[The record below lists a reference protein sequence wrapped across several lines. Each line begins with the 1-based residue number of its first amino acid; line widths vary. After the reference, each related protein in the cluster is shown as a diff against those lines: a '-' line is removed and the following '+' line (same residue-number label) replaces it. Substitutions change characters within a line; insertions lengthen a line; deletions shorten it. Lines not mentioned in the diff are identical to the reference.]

1 MNKDE
6 ARQIL
11 DYLKRIDESINGP
24 RTRKRPPKD
33 KRPLSDRVDSVEKK
47 VGSLGAKVGS
57 LKTKFGSLET
67 KFGSLETKVDTL
79 GTKVDALDDRVSE
92 VQLGLATLAAD
103 NKAAFKRID
112 DRFEQID
119 GRFDRIDKRFDA
131 IDVKFKRVD
140 KRFDHVDQK
149 IELARVEVVDLVERV
164 HKELA
169 GRVVDLEL
177 PGPGRKGNG
186 GRGSGGVPLAS

>member
-6 ARQIL
+6 SKQIL

-47 VGSLGAKVGS
+47 VGALGTKVGA
-57 LKTKFGSLET
+57 LET
-67 KFGSLETKVDTL
+67 KFDSLDEKVV
-79 GTKVDALDDRVSE
+79 KLDDRVSE

-119 GRFDRIDKRFDA
+119 GRFERVDKRFDA

-164 HKELA
+164 HEELA

-186 GRGSGGVPLAS
+186 GRGSGGGGVPLSS

>member
-6 ARQIL
+6 SKQIL

-47 VGSLGAKVGS
+47 VGSLGAKVGA
-57 LKTKFGSLET
+57 LET
-67 KFGSLETKVDTL
+67 KFDSLDEKVV
-79 GTKVDALDDRVSE
+79 KLDDRVSE

-112 DRFEQID
+112 DRFE
-119 GRFDRIDKRFDA
+119 RVDKRFDA
-131 IDVKFKRVD
+131 IDVTFKRVD

-149 IELARVEVVDLVERV
+149 IELARVELVDLVERV
-164 HKELA
+164 HEELA

-186 GRGSGGVPLAS
+186 GRGSGGGGVPLAS

>member
-6 ARQIL
+6 SKQIL

-47 VGSLGAKVGS
+47 VC
-57 LKTKFGSLET
+57 SLET
-67 KFGSLETKVDTL
+67 KFGSLETKVDR
-79 GTKVDALDDRVSE
+79 LDDRVSE

-103 NKAAFKRID
+103 NKVAFKRID

-119 GRFDRIDKRFDA
+119 GRFERVDKRFDA

-149 IELARVEVVDLVERV
+149 TELARVEIVDLVERV
-164 HKELA
+164 HEELA

-186 GRGSGGVPLAS
+186 GRGSGGGGVPLSS

>member
-1 MNKDE
+1 MNRDE
-6 ARQIL
+6 SKQIL

-24 RTRKRPPKD
+24 RTRQRPPKD

-47 VGSLGAKVGS
+47 VGALDEKVV
-57 LKTKFGSLET
+57 K
-67 KFGSLETKVDTL
+67 
-79 GTKVDALDDRVSE
+79 LDDRVSE

-119 GRFDRIDKRFDA
+119 GRFARVDKRFDA
-131 IDVKFKRVD
+131 IDAKFKRVD

-149 IELARVEVVDLVERV
+149 IELARVEIVDLVGRV
-164 HKELA
+164 HQELA

>member
-6 ARQIL
+6 SKQIL

-47 VGSLGAKVGS
+47 VGALGTKVGA
-57 LKTKFGSLET
+57 LGTKVGALET
-67 KFGSLETKVDTL
+67 KFDSLDEKVV
-79 GTKVDALDDRVSE
+79 KLDDRVSE

-119 GRFDRIDKRFDA
+119 GRFERVDKRFDA

-149 IELARVEVVDLVERV
+149 TELARVEIVDLVERV
-164 HKELA
+164 HEELA

-186 GRGSGGVPLAS
+186 GRGSGGGGVPLSS